1 MPDNLHEYLKARRAP
16 VDVNLKHKSR
26 FKLHDKVAVTVTTA
40 IGSMYAL
47 YFFIIF
53 VFGWM
58 LWQSI
63 STQPFDP
70 FPYVFMIFISNIIQL
85 LLLPLIMVG
94 QNIQSKHTQL
104 RAEEEYQ
111 TTITIH
117 QDIETILTTLSDL
130 HQKLK

>member
-1 MPDNLHEYLKARRAP
+1 MTDNLPIYLKSRRP
-16 VDVNLKHKSR
+16 PEDVNLKHKSR
-26 FKLHDKVAVTVTTA
+26 FNLHDKVAVTITTA

-58 LWQSI
+58 LWQSV
-63 STQPFDP
+63 SPKPFDP
-70 FPYVFMIFISNIIQL
+70 FPYIFMIFISNIVQL

-94 QNIQSKHTQL
+94 QNIQAKHAQL
-104 RAEEEYQ
+104 RAEEDYH
-111 TTITIH
+111 TTKTIH

-130 HQKLK
+130 KKT